1 MEKEMARPVS
11 IATKQIVS
19 CSIITRFEDGTES
32 KRVIKEG
39 DTVEGLRYVADG
51 EVKTIAG
58 HVDAFTYRA
67 TSSNINSGKNAKDT
81 FGRDVRVTNIIID
94 ASDVY
99 DANIITVPTME
110 IVEDE
115 GVENVVKVDNVAS
128 AKLDITITYSDGSV
142 SESSIEPGDLVDA
155 VIMNTARGKA
165 DITGRFNVV
174 AFTYKVVSNAPVITG
189 IAFKNIETGKVT
201 VANTSRLVRIDEIP
215 TAKIDDFS
223 EIYTFLQD
231 AFAESDEAALTLTAD
246 IEVPAREDGKIT
258 STFINAGKK
267 LTVDL
272 AGHEFKTKAFAFYVN
287 GGELVISDS
296 AGTGEF
302 NVGMPNIS
310 YPAIQIAGG
319 LCTMLSGTVD
329 CTKVELE
336 EGQYNWM
343 YGAVCSNDGIF
354 NMLGGEIHTDEASG
368 ISICNGTASG
378 AGATFTIGGDAVLI
392 SDEGPAVYNADQKT
406 VVIQDNA
413 VIKGG
418 ILSRL
423 GTIVVKD
430 EASVED
436 YRVSGKVDDLG
447 AFLPQSGSI
456 SFYGYGPVAIMSGCY
471 TSNTGDNSIAVE
483 LLGNATLKSNSGNG
497 LVLIPLDTKMDQTV
511 DVTIEDSVKFAVAA
525 DNYKVYTHEEL
536 MALAE
541 AAGTAAK
548 VKITKQSTINV
559 NGKQVYPVVDTSDG
573 SNEES
578 NEEG

>member
-1 MEKEMARPVS
+1 MARPVS
-11 IATKQIVS
+11 TVSKQIVS
-19 CSIITRFEDGTES
+19 CSIITRFEDGTDS
-32 KRVIKEG
+32 RRVIKEG
-39 DTVEGLRYVADG
+39 DTVENLRYVADG
-51 EVKTIAG
+51 EVKTVSG

-81 FGRDVRVTNIIID
+81 FGRDVRVTNIILD

-99 DANIITVPTME
+99 DSNIITIPVKE

-115 GVENVVKVDNVAS
+115 GVENVIKVDNVAS
-128 AKLDITITYSDGSV
+128 AKLDISITYSDGSIE
-142 SESSIEPGDLVDA
+142 ESSIEPGDLVDA
-155 VIMNTARGKA
+155 VVMNTARGKA
-165 DITGRFNVV
+165 DITGRFNVL
-174 AFTYKVVSNAPVITG
+174 AFTYKAVSNAPVITG
-189 IAFKNIETGKVT
+189 MALKNIETGKVT
-201 VANTSRLVRIDEIP
+201 VTTVQRLVRIKEIP
-215 TAKIDDFS
+215 TAKINDFS
-223 EIYTFLQD
+223 EIYTFLQN
-231 AFAESDEAALTLTAD
+231 AFAEGDEAALTLTGD
-246 IEVPAREDGKIT
+246 VEVPPREDGKIT

-287 GGELVISDS
+287 GGELIISDS

-302 NVGMPNIS
+302 NVGMPGVA
-310 YPAIQIAGG
+310 YPAIQITGG
-319 LCTMLSGTVD
+319 SCTMLSGKID
-329 CTKVELE
+329 CTNVEVP
-336 EGQYNWM
+336 EGSYNWM
-343 YGAVCSNDGIF
+343 YGAVCSQDGVF

-368 ISICNGTASG
+368 ISITNGTASG
-378 AGATFTIGGDAVLI
+378 AGAQFTIGGDATLI
-392 SDEGPAVYNADQKT
+392 ADEGPAIYNADQKT
-406 VVIQDNA
+406 VIVQDNA

-423 GTIVVKD
+423 GTIIVKD
-430 EASVED
+430 NALVED
-436 YRVSGKVDDLG
+436 YRVSGTVDDLG

-483 LLGNATLKSNSGNG
+483 LLGNATLKSGSGNG

-511 DVTIEDSVKFAVAA
+511 DVTIEDSVKFSVAK
-525 DNYKVYTHEEL
+525 DNYKIYDHDEL

-559 NGKQVYPVVDTSDG
+559 NGEQVYPVINTSEG
-573 SNEES
+573 SNEEPI
-578 NEEG
+578 EEG